1 MSTSELS
8 GLCDRLAGEVADEL
22 RSGRSKKWRC
32 PAELRLRVVSY
43 ARVCREGGEP
53 LGDIARRLGLVE
65 STLARWLRSDRR
77 ALAAGFRSVSIV
89 PAADEGEASLPG
101 ALRLVTP
108 RGYSVEGLD
117 APTLAFLLRVVG

>member
-1 MSTSELS
+1 VGTSELS
-8 GLCDRLAGEVADEL
+8 SLCERLAGEVADEL

-32 PAELRLRVVSY
+32 PGDLRSRIVSY

-89 PAADEGEASLPG
+89 PATDGGGAAPAG

-108 RGYSVEGLD
+108 RGYTVEGLD

>member
-1 MSTSELS
+1 MSGSELS
-8 GLCDRLAGEVADEL
+8 GLSEQLSGEVAEEL

-32 PAELRLRVVSY
+32 PAELRLRIVSY

-65 STLARWLRSDRR
+65 STLARWLRADRKS
-77 ALAAGFRSVSIV
+77 LAAGFRSVSIV
-89 PAADEGEASLPG
+89 SAVDEDEAASAGS
-101 ALRLVTP
+101 LRLVTP
-108 RGYSVEGLD
+108 RGYLVEGLD

>member
-32 PAELRLRVVSY
+32 PADLRSRIVSY
-43 ARVCREGGEP
+43 AQVCRERGEP
-53 LGDIARRLGLVE
+53 LGDIGRRLGLVE
-65 STLARWLRSDRR
+65 STLARWLRTDRK

-89 PAADEGEASLPG
+89 PAVDEGGTAPAG

-108 RGYSVEGLD
+108 RGYTVEGLD
-117 APTLAFLLRVVG
+117 VPTLAFLLRVVG

>member
-22 RSGRSKKWRC
+22 RCGRSKKWRC
-32 PAELRLRVVSY
+32 PADLRLRIVSY
-43 ARVCREGGEP
+43 ARVCRERGEP
-53 LGDIARRLGLVE
+53 LGDIARCLGLVE

-77 ALAAGFRSVSIV
+77 ALTAGFRSVSIV
-89 PAADEGEASLPG
+89 PAVDEGGAAPAG

-108 RGYSVEGLD
+108 RGYTVEGLD

>member
-1 MSTSELS
+1 VSGSEQS
-8 GLCDRLAGEVADEL
+8 GVCERLAGEVAGEL

-32 PAELRLRVVSY
+32 PEELRSRIVSY
-43 ARVCREGGEP
+43 VRVCREHGEP
-53 LGDIARRLGLVE
+53 LRDISRRLGLVE
-65 STLARWLRSDRR
+65 STVARWLRADRK

-89 PAADEGEASLPG
+89 PATDEAEADSGG
-101 ALRLVTP
+101 RLRLVTP